1 MLEAMMAKVVLANQR
16 DWDIHLPKVLF
27 AYRTAIHG
35 STQFTP
41 CHMVFGRS
49 PMLPVDAMLQR
60 LYPSPTRKEGG
71 RVDVSMFVEDMQQY
85 FKEAY
90 TSANSHL
97 KQAYNCR
104 KQSYDKKEH
113 GEFFSIGDRV
123 LLYTPA
129 VKPGRSRKFAGCW

>member
-1 MLEAMMAKVVLANQR
+1 MDV
-16 DWDIHLPKVLF
+16 PK
-27 AYRTAIHG
+27 
-35 STQFTP
+35 
-41 CHMVFGRS
+41 
-49 PMLPVDAMLQR
+49 
-60 LYPSPTRKEGG
+60 
-71 RVDVSMFVEDMQQY
+71 FVEDMQQY

-129 VKPGRSRKFAGCW
+129 VKPRRSRKFAGCW